1 MGRKESAPI
10 LNENAILDA
19 TNCNEN
25 HQMRRQICSD
35 LFTSFLCEPSVYP
48 CIFARNILYLQS

>member
-10 LNENAILDA
+10 PNENTFLDA

-25 HQMRRQICSD
+25 HQIRREIYSD
-35 LFTSFLCEPSVYP
+35 LFISFLCEPQVHA
-48 CIFARNILYLQS
+48 CTFARNILYLQS